1 MSGTR
6 ASNIRRDEDKRE
18 FAEEADTLW
27 EITLGPTV
35 WALHFLASY
44 IGAAITCEKLA
55 GEPSLLTF
63 RLAAAVGTAGAL
75 ALIGFLGW
83 RAWQAWDPLSGDI
96 DDSLAGFADEDR
108 HAFLGQAALL
118 LCGVS
123 FIGVV
128 YTTLPVLVLASCR

>member
-1 MSGTR
+1 MTETGTPD
-6 ASNIRRDEDKRE
+6 IRPDEEERE

-27 EITLGPTV
+27 ELVLGPTV
-35 WALHFLASY
+35 WALHFLGAY
-44 IGAAITCEKLA
+44 IGAAIMCAKLP
-55 GEPSLLTF
+55 GEPALMPY
-63 RLAAAVGTAGAL
+63 RLAVAIGTAAAL
-75 ALIGFLGW
+75 ALIAFLGW

-123 FIGVV
+123 FIGVI
-128 YTTLPVLVLASCR
+128 YTSLPVLILASCR

>member
-1 MSGTR
+1 MTEKPD
-6 ASNIRRDEDKRE
+6 IRPDEEARE
-18 FAEEADTLW
+18 FDEEADTLW
-27 EITLGPTV
+27 ELTLAPTV

-44 IGAAITCEKLA
+44 VGAAVICAKLPEA
-55 GEPSLLTF
+55 TPLLTY
-63 RLAAAVGTAGAL
+63 RLAVAAGTVAAL
-75 ALIGFLGW
+75 ALIAYLGR

-128 YTTLPVLVLASCR
+128 YTALPVLILASCR